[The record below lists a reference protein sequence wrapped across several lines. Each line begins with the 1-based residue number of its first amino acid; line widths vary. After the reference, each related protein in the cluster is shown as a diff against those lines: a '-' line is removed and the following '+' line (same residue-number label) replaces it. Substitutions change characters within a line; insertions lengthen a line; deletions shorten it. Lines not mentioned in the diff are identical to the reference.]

1 MKSLLDI
8 NIPKKDKKINKIL
21 KKIKKYFNRNDLKF
35 MFLYPL
41 EKIVPFNLWFHH
53 DSYMII
59 DYCQNNQHIR
69 TRCFNNN
76 LLTPLITIVNKNL
89 SQLKSCLY
97 DMSLYQP
104 YYPETFY
111 SMWEFLQLKHLDMNI
126 KNFLYIGNENK
137 LGNMEAIILYHEK
150 YKIYYQENVYHCLI
164 NDKICEPEIDY
175 LNQSYNVKYIKNNE
189 NMIKYDFICV
199 DINHM
204 MNDLYKWNNEE
215 KDIQCMLFYLIT
227 SLSYLNKNGNML
239 LKLNLISSK
248 SLSLIFDISHT
259 FFKEYTFIRPKIVN
273 VLNPE
278 IFLFLNKFGIK
289 KISSYHIFLKNLYN
303 YKIYHLFYLNCYYDV
318 NNPIFIKYKK
328 KLKHWINDIKSFIKN
343 EYKNKFTTIT
353 WHKSFDL
360 KQIIELRPFNKMYNT
375 QESINKNGFIRYN
388 LNITNKNIYI
398 KLIKS
403 DKLFMYPYY
412 NDLLIKKAE
421 LNYYKRVMDTKPSKI
436 FISNQINNNNNNY
449 FITWEDLTY
458 ALDSYNMAKKILKE
472 HKVEMLT
479 NAWMKMYEILYNVMD
494 EIIYQKK
501 NIKTFHLCEA
511 PGAYISAFNYY
522 LSNKIKWEWYAQS
535 LNPNI
540 NNALNDSFGLISSNP
555 DRWIFGNENDNSG
568 DITHSEII
576 KYYSSHIKLQNIDFI
591 TSDAGIYC
599 PPNKLNEQESFMN
612 KINMGQIICILACLS
627 INGSAILKTFL
638 PMTEPLTISMIYI
651 LSHLF
656 ESIEFIKPKT
666 SHSYNSEI
674 YLLLKKYKG
683 ISKDILNILYILLD
697 DPKITSKTLLFIE
710 FDKNFFKSYVNAI
723 SNLIDNQILSLQN
736 NYYYYYHFDEINDS
750 SHLSHQWL
758 KENLL
763 INPKNKL
770 IN

>member
-1 MKSLLDI
+1 MTKNFLDL
-8 NIPKKDKKINKIL
+8 NVPKKDKKINKIL
-21 KKIKKYFNRNDLKF
+21 KKIKKYFNVNDLKF
-35 MFLYPL
+35 IVLYPL

-53 DSYMII
+53 DSYKII
-59 DYCQNNQHIR
+59 DYFQNNQHMR
-69 TRCFNNN
+69 LRYFNNS
-76 LLTPLITIVNKNL
+76 LLTPLITVDNKNL

-126 KNFLYIGNENK
+126 KNFLHIGNENK

-150 YKIYYQENVYHCLI
+150 YKLYYQENIYHCLI
-164 NDKICEPEIDY
+164 HNQKCEPETDY
-175 LNQSYNVKYIKNNE
+175 LNQTYNVKYIKNNE
-189 NMIKYDFICV
+189 NMIKYDFICIDV
-199 DINHM
+199 NHM
-204 MNDLYKWNNEE
+204 MNNLYKWDNEE
-215 KDIQCMLFYLIT
+215 EDIQCILFYFVT
-227 SLSYLNKNGNML
+227 SLSNLNKNGSML
-239 LKLNLISSK
+239 LKLNIISSK
-248 SLSLIFDISHT
+248 SLSLIFDIAYT

-289 KISSYHIFLKNLYN
+289 KISNYHIFLKNLYN
-303 YKIYHLFYLNCYYDV
+303 YKIYRLFYLNCSYDV
-318 NNPIFIKYKK
+318 NNPIFIKYEK
-328 KLKHWINDIKSFIKN
+328 KLRHWTNDIKSFIKN
-343 EYKNKFTTIT
+343 KYKNKYTTTI

-360 KQIIELRPFNKMYNT
+360 KQINELQPSDRICNT
-375 QESINKNGFIRYN
+375 QPMNNRFIRYN
-388 LNITNKNIYI
+388 LCATNKNIHL

-403 DKLFMYPYY
+403 DKLFMYSYY
-412 NDLLIKKAE
+412 NDLLIKKSE

-436 FISNQINNNNNNY
+436 FINKQVNDNNY

-458 ALDSYNMAKKILKE
+458 ALDSYNVAKKILKE
-472 HKVEMLT
+472 HNVEMLT

-494 EIIYQKK
+494 EIINQKE

-511 PGAYISAFNYY
+511 PGAYISAFNYF

-540 NNALNDSFGLISSNP
+540 NNALNDYFGLISSNP
-555 DRWIFGNENDNSG
+555 DHWIFGDENDNSG
-568 DITHSEII
+568 DITHSAII
-576 KYYSSHIKLQNIDFI
+576 KYYASHIKLQNIDFI

-627 INGSAILKTFL
+627 INGSAIFKTFL
-638 PMTEPLTISMIYI
+638 PMSEPLTISMIYI

-656 ESIEFIKPKT
+656 ESVEFIKPKT
-666 SHSYNSEI
+666 SHNYNSEI
-674 YLLLKKYKG
+674 YVLLKKYKG
-683 ISKDILNILYILLD
+683 IAKDILNILYLLLD
-697 DPKITSKTLLFIE
+697 DPKITSKTLLFVEIN
-710 FDKNFFKSYVNAI
+710 KNFFKSYVNAI
-723 SNLIDNQILSLQN
+723 SDLIDNQIISLQN
-736 NYYYYYHFDEINDS
+736 NYYYYYHFDEIKDS
-750 SHLSHQWL
+750 SQLSYQWL
-758 KENLL
+758 KENPLM
-763 INPKNKL
+763 NPKNKL